1 MCCVWSPNIRILLIF
16 TALIIFTW
24 MFLPIYNKTGKS
36 KTAHFPAMDKLISV
50 PFSRLQ
56 HKSVRIMIKE
66 ELELILSVWFL
77 EGVKFLQ
84 SSCPLISLRYPKL
97 PDISELPNPGCNAHK
112 LYREIHSTMWEW
124 FWRDR
129 KWPEIVISRQSVWL
143 EVITFYKIW
152 FVDPGT
158 GLFKDIMTIMMIL

>member
-1 MCCVWSPNIRILLIF
+1 MYVHEMRPFAKVGHKNQSGIINHENLVLIL
-16 TALIIFTW
+16 
-24 MFLPIYNKTGKS
+24 
-36 KTAHFPAMDKLISV
+36 HIS
-50 PFSRLQ
+50 
-56 HKSVRIMIKE
+56 
-66 ELELILSVWFL
+66 ILSVWFL

-129 KWPEIVISRQSVWL
+129 KWQEIVISRQSVWL